1 VLKLLAHPERLRILM
16 ELVDGE
22 KCVGDLTNCCESSQ
36 SQTSQFLMR
45 LKLEGLL
52 EHRRDGRSVYYRIA
66 DLRIISVLQALR
78 RCFC

>member
-1 VLKLLAHPERLRILM
+1 VG
-16 ELVDGE
+16 ELI
-22 KCVGDLTNCCESSQ
+22 NCCDSSQ

-52 EHRRDGRSVYYRIA
+52 EHRRNGRSVFYRIA
-66 DLRIISVLQALR
+66 DPRVESVLHALR